1 MTKYYLLTVLNKIK
15 IFPKKIYIKRF
26 ANKRSC
32 AFLEFL
38 THEIA
43 EDILNNFN
51 GKYMNNIELKFN
63 WVKRSEDKYINNNV
77 AKFTVNI
84 YF

>member
-1 MTKYYLLTVLNKIK
+1 M
-15 IFPKKIYIKRF
+15 

-38 THEIA
+38 SHEIA
-43 EDILNNFN
+43 EEILNKFN

-63 WVKRSEDKYINNNV
+63 WVKRSKEQNVINQNM
-77 AKFTVNI
+77 KFTVI
-84 YF
+84 IFLYYK